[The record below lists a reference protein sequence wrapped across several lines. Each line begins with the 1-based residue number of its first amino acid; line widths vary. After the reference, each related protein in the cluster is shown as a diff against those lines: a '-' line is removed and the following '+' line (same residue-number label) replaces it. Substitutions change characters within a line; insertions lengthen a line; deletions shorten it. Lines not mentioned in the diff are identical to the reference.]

1 MHWDIEGRVLL
12 QQNDNLYCIDWQ
24 NHMTFFPPLLI
35 PGSCY
40 RFTYTFAV
48 AFVYIYIPLLM
59 LLILIQILYLVR
71 SFSKIY
77 HIIFKF
83 TYEKKYLLAVVNP
96 FVLYFYIKL
105 IYINGPYFANI
116 WFQILL
122 PIYILELMN
131 ICNKTKYL
139 RIFFR
144 GGWTDYSLLSI
155 QSY

>member
-1 MHWDIEGRVLL
+1 MYWLAKPHDIHSPAPYPRLML
-12 QQNDNLYCIDWQ
+12 SLYIYICSCICI
-24 NHMTFFPPLLI
+24 H
-35 PGSCY
+35 
-40 RFTYTFAV
+40 
-48 AFVYIYIPLLM
+48 IYIPLLM

-83 TYEKKYLLAVVNP
+83 TYEKKYLLPVVNP